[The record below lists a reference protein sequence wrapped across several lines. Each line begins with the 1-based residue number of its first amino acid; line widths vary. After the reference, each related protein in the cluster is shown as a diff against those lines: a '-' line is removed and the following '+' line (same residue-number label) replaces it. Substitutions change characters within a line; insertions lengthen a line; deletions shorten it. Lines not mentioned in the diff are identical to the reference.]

1 MSTDYHIV
9 LTSSGYEKIE
19 KELDRLRTIDRHL
32 VADRI
37 RDAKQF
43 GEFSENAEY
52 EDAKN
57 EQALVEGRIQ
67 ELRRILQNSVILQE
81 EDIPTDTVGIGS
93 IVKVTDMEHGDDW
106 EFTMVGF
113 VESDPDNDM
122 ISDESPIGQALF
134 GRKAGEE
141 VDITIP
147 DGTIRYRIDSIRK

>member
-9 LTSSGYEKIE
+9 LTPTGYEKIE
-19 KELDRLRTIDRHL
+19 KELDKLRTIDRHI

-67 ELRRILQNSVILQE
+67 ELRRILQNSVILQDE
-81 EDIPTDTVGIGS
+81 EIPTDSVGIGS
-93 IVKVTDMEHGDDW
+93 IVKVTDLDHGDDW
-106 EFTMVGF
+106 EFTLVGF
-113 VESDPDNDM
+113 VESDPDNDR

-134 GRKAGEE
+134 GGKVGDE

-147 DGTIRYRIDSIRK
+147 DGIIRYRIDNIRK